1 LKGTTD
7 IFLPFWNKSFSLV
20 SKISH
25 TAVMNK
31 LINLVKKK
39 DSKKKLNKSMSD
51 TLDRVKP
58 TKAMVIL
65 DKTYTVNN
73 IKPIEFLNDGVTED
87 TKDLIMSDPLLTY
100 SSLDFNPHCCM
111 ICPQILREKTLC
123 LSYTVM
129 ALRKNEK

>member
-1 LKGTTD
+1 
-7 IFLPFWNKSFSLV
+7 
-20 SKISH
+20 
-25 TAVMNK
+25 
-31 LINLVKKK
+31 
-39 DSKKKLNKSMSD
+39 MSD
-51 TLDRVKP
+51 TPDRVNS

-65 DKTYTVNN
+65 DETYTENN
-73 IKPIEFLNDGVTED
+73 FLNDGITED
-87 TKDLIMSDPLLTY
+87 TKDLIMSDPPLTY